1 MNKKRQ
7 YGDGSAAGINSDSN
21 IIFSALQ
28 KPSGRLNASA
38 QIGGQVKLLRARR
51 PIFSTK
57 YPATA

>member
-7 YGDGSAAGINSDSN
+7 YGVGSATGINGDSN

-38 QIGGQVKLLRARR
+38 QIGG
-51 PIFSTK
+51 
-57 YPATA
+57 

>member
-7 YGDGSAAGINSDSN
+7 YGVGSAAGINGDSN

-38 QIGGQVKLLRARR
+38 QIGG
-51 PIFSTK
+51 
-57 YPATA
+57 